1 MRKIIK
7 AAFYAPIVAAFLMAF
22 VRAQEPD
29 ECDLA
34 SGATCDC
41 LKRDA

>member
-7 AAFYAPIVAAFLMAF
+7 AAFYAPIVAAFLMAI